1 MGRAH
6 EVRKADMAKT
16 AAMKSAI
23 YGRAA
28 KEIYMAAKQGGTDP
42 NANLALR
49 SAIDKAKS
57 KQVPTDTIERAIK
70 KAAGVSNESFLSNRY
85 EGYGPGNV
93 AIIVDSLTS
102 NVNRAIA
109 EIKDVF
115 KKNDGKIGVSG
126 SVSHMFQATSVFAFD
141 SFTTEEILE
150 KLMELD
156 IPVNDVFSQ
165 EEMTFVYAPF
175 AAFNQVR
182 QALDNIGVK
191 EYKIAETTMLPNDE
205 VQITDVDKKAS
216 FNRLIDRLN
225 ELEDVQ
231 EVYHNFTE

>member
-28 KEIYMAAKQGGTDP
+28 KEIYMAAKQGGVDP

-57 KQVPTDTIERAIK
+57 KQVPTDTIERALK
-70 KAAGVSNESFLSNRY
+70 KAAGSDSESFISNRY

-126 SVSHMFQATSVFAFD
+126 SVSHLFQSASVFAFEGFD
-141 SFTTEEILE
+141 VEAVLE
-150 KLMELD
+150 AMMEFEA
-156 IPVNDVFSQ
+156 PVNDVVKQ
-165 EEMTFVYAPF
+165 GDLTFVYATF
-175 AAFNQVR
+175 AGFNQVR
-182 QALDNIGVK
+182 QCLDKIGVS
-191 EYKIAETTMLPNDE
+191 EYKVAETTMLANDE
-205 VQITDVDKKAS
+205 VVINDEEKKKN
-216 FNRLIDRLN
+216 FEKLIDRLN

-231 EVYHNFTE
+231 DVYHNAA